1 MIHTER
7 IKKLNQKPLK
17 EGDYV
22 LYWMQASPRTHCNH
36 ALEYGIKKAN
46 RLKKPLVVFF
56 GITKQFPEA
65 NNRHYAFL
73 LQGLQHVQT
82 SLDKRGIKMA
92 IQIVSPPKGAI
103 ELAENASVVVLDKG
117 YLTIQREWVKKAI
130 NGLKCP
136 LIQVETN
143 VVVPVET
150 ASAKEEYSAATFRRK
165 INKKLDEFLV
175 PLKMEKL
182 ITHSSE
188 INVDSYSFDDSY
200 SIISQLG
207 LKSKVAP
214 VSKYKGG
221 TLNAIKLLGTFIK
234 HRLDHFHDRND
245 PSTDYLS
252 HMSPYL
258 HFGQVS
264 PLHIALEI
272 LKTKSPGKSTY
283 LEELIV
289 RRELAVNFV
298 YHNPEYDNLKCL
310 PDWAY
315 KTLSKHQ
322 NDKREYTYSF
332 KEFENAGT
340 HDPYWNAAQLEMV
353 HTGKMHG
360 YMRMYWGK
368 KILEWTHDPEE
379 AYQIAL
385 KLNNKYEL
393 DGRDP
398 NAYAGVAW
406 CFGKHDR
413 AWKEREI
420 FGKVRYMNDR
430 GLRRKF
436 KIDSYVGAVNNL
448 VS

>member
-1 MIHTER
+1 MIHAER
-7 IKKLNQKPLK
+7 IKKLNQNPLK
-17 EGDYV
+17 DGDYV
-22 LYWMQASPRTHCNH
+22 LYWMQASPRALCNH

-46 RLKKPLVVFF
+46 RLKKPLLVFF
-56 GITKQFPEA
+56 GITNQFPEA
-65 NNRHYAFL
+65 NNRHYTFL
-73 LQGLQHVQT
+73 IQGLQDVQDA
-82 SLDKRGIKMA
+82 LNKRGIKMA
-92 IQIVSPPKGAI
+92 IQMVSPPEGAI
-103 ELAENASVVVLDKG
+103 ELAENASMVVVDRG
-117 YLTIQREWVKKAI
+117 YLNIQREWVNKAI
-130 NGLKCP
+130 KGLKC
-136 LIQVETN
+136 LLMQVETN

-175 PLKMEKL
+175 PLKMENLSK
-182 ITHSSE
+182 HSRD
-188 INVDSYSFDDSY
+188 IDVDSVSPDNPH

-214 VSKYKGG
+214 VSKYSGG
-221 TLNAIKLLGTFIK
+221 TLNAIKLLNTFIK
-234 HRLDHFHDRND
+234 HSLDKFPDRND

-258 HFGQVS
+258 HFGQIS
-264 PLHIALEI
+264 PLHVALKV
-272 LKTKSPGKSTY
+272 LNTKSPGKSAF
-283 LEELIV
+283 LEELII

-298 YHNPEYDNLKCL
+298 YYNPEYDNLKCL

-315 KTLSKHQ
+315 KTLNEHQ
-322 NDKREYTYSF
+322 KDKREYIYSLN
-332 KEFENAGT
+332 EFENSGT
-340 HDPYWNAAQLEMV
+340 HDPYWNAAQMEMV
-353 HTGKMHG
+353 HSGKMHG

-385 KLNNKYEL
+385 KLNNMYEL

-398 NAYAGVAW
+398 NGYAGVAW

-436 KIDSYVGAVNNL
+436 KIDNYVDGVNNL

>member
-17 EGDYV
+17 DGDYV
-22 LYWMQASPRTHCNH
+22 LYWMQASPRALCNH

-46 RLKKPLVVFF
+46 RLKKPLLVFF

-65 NNRHYAFL
+65 NNRHYTFL
-73 LQGLQHVQT
+73 LQGLQDVQD
-82 SLDKRGIKMA
+82 SLNKREIKMA
-92 IQIVSPPKGAI
+92 IQMVSPPEGAI
-103 ELAENASVVVLDKG
+103 ELAENASLVVVDKG
-117 YLTIQREWVKKAI
+117 YLNIQHEWVNKVI

-136 LIQVETN
+136 LMQVETN

-165 INKKLDEFLV
+165 INKKLGEFLV

-182 ITHSSE
+182 IKHSCD
-188 INVDSYSFDDSY
+188 IAIDSVPLYDLN

-214 VSKYKGG
+214 VSKYGGG
-221 TLNAIKLLGTFIK
+221 TLNAIKLLDTFIK
-234 HRLDHFHDRND
+234 HSLDKFPDRND
-245 PSTDYLS
+245 PSKDYLS

-258 HFGQVS
+258 HFGQIS
-264 PLHIALEI
+264 PLHVALKV
-272 LKTKSPGKSTY
+272 LNTKSPGKSAY
-283 LEELIV
+283 LEELII
-289 RRELAVNFV
+289 RRELAVNFI
-298 YHNPEYDNLKCL
+298 YYNPEYDNIKCL

-315 KTLSKHQ
+315 KTLTEHQ
-322 NDKREYTYSF
+322 KDKREYIYSLN
-332 KEFENAGT
+332 EFENAGT

-353 HTGKMHG
+353 HSGKMHG

-398 NAYAGVAW
+398 NGYAGVAW

-430 GLRRKF
+430 GLHRKF
-436 KIDSYVGAVNNL
+436 KIDNYVDGVNNL

>member
-7 IKKLNQKPLK
+7 IKKLNQNPLK
-17 EGDYV
+17 DGDYV
-22 LYWMQASPRTHCNH
+22 LYWMHASPRAHYNH

-46 RLKKPLVVFF
+46 RFKKPLLVFF
-56 GITKQFPEA
+56 GITNQFPEA

-73 LQGLQHVQT
+73 LQGLQDVQD
-82 SLDKRGIKMA
+82 SLNRRGIKMA
-92 IQIVSPPKGAI
+92 IQMVSPPDGVI
-103 ELAENASVVVLDKG
+103 ELAENALMVVVDRG
-117 YLTIQREWVKKAI
+117 YLNIQREWVKKVI

-136 LIQVETN
+136 LMQVETN

-165 INKKLDEFLV
+165 INKKMAEFLV

-182 ITHSSE
+182 ISHSRD
-188 INVDSYSFDDSY
+188 IDVDSVPLCDHH
-200 SIISQLG
+200 SIISQLR

-214 VSKYKGG
+214 VSRYMGG
-221 TLNAIKLLGTFIK
+221 TLNAIKLLDTFIK
-234 HRLDHFHDRND
+234 HRLDKFPDRND
-245 PSTDYLS
+245 PSKDYLS

-258 HFGQVS
+258 HFGQIS
-264 PLHIALEI
+264 PLYIALKV
-272 LKTKSPGKSTY
+272 LNTKSPGKSAY
-283 LEELIV
+283 LEELII
-289 RRELAVNFV
+289 RRELAVNFI
-298 YHNPEYDNLKCL
+298 YYNPEYDSLKCL

-315 KTLSKHQ
+315 KTLTEHQ
-322 NDKREYTYSF
+322 KNKREYIYSL

-340 HDPYWNAAQLEMV
+340 HDPYWNAAQMEMV
-353 HTGKMHG
+353 HSGKMHG

-398 NAYAGVAW
+398 NGYAGVAW

-436 KIDSYVGAVNNL
+436 KIDSYVDGVNNL